1 MHAHGDIGE
10 RSVVRDS
17 AAKTTHNMMSA
28 LRDVLL
34 AAIMFKPA
42 ARGATGSIRV
52 RACTVLYLLLCDHS
66 VDHRGRCRSCRRSG
80 GVLRLRRRLCREHV
94 TADYWLR
101 QPAEFL
107 HCLLARE
114 LGLTDLPPAHDSAA
128 VGDRAGLPPSGH
140 GGVEE
145 LPERPR
151 SRRAPFNDHTGR
163 RTEVAPGAD

>member
-1 MHAHGDIGE
+1 MHTATSVK
-10 RSVVRDS
+10 RNVVRDS
-17 AAKTTHNMMSA
+17 AAETTHDMISA

-34 AAIMFKPA
+34 AAVTFEPA
-42 ARGATGSIRV
+42 APGATASIQF
-52 RACTVLYLLLCDHS
+52 RACAVLYLLLCDHS
-66 VDHRGRCRSCRRSG
+66 VDQRGRCRSCRRSG
-80 GVLRLRRRLCREHV
+80 GVLGLRRRLCRVHV
-94 TADYWLR
+94 KAEYWLR
-101 QPAEFL
+101 QPTAFL
-107 HCLLARE
+107 HYLSARE

-128 VGDRAGLPPSGH
+128 VGDPAGLPPSDH